1 MSKSKSST
9 IALLIVAVIWGGA
22 YLGVES
28 AINAGWETFPLLLIR
43 GFLGGS
49 VVLLFTLKKNWKNR
63 ALFKDG
69 IIAGTFYFFGF
80 AFQTFGQK
88 LSLISNIAF
97 LTALNIVFV
106 PIIEIIIYKRKVR
119 LQLVIA
125 SLLAFVGVSFL
136 TFEQSISLRWA
147 DILGILCAICFAFQ
161 IVYIKKSASKHDHD
175 PLQLTVVQLY
185 TMGFLSLLGM
195 FVANETNFTFKG
207 IEGVLYAALL
217 SSALAS
223 VIQIWA
229 QKNISSSKA
238 GVIIGLEALFATI
251 FAVMFNYETLTN
263 NIIIG
268 GIIMLSAIIL
278 TEIDFKKQNEI
289 TKYKI

>member
-1 MSKSKSST
+1 MGWSIFS
-9 IALLIVAVIWGGA
+9 
-22 YLGVES
+22 VES

-43 GFLGGS
+43 
-49 VVLLFTLKKNWKNR
+49 VVFRWKCRLIIHSKKNWENR

-195 FVANETNFTFKG
+195 FVAMK
-207 IEGVLYAALL
+207 L
-217 SSALAS
+217 
-223 VIQIWA
+223 
-229 QKNISSSKA
+229 IS
-238 GVIIGLEALFATI
+238 L
-251 FAVMFNYETLTN
+251 
-263 NIIIG
+263 
-268 GIIMLSAIIL
+268 
-278 TEIDFKKQNEI
+278 
-289 TKYKI
+289 